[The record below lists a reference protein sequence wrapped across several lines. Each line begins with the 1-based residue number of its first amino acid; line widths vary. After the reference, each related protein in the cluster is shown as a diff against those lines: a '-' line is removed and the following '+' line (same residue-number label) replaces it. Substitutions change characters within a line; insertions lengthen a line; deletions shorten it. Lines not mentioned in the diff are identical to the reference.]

1 MTLPIGSELRSWF
14 KIIGFGYG
22 STQDCNASSSAFE
35 E

>member
-1 MTLPIGSELRSWF
+1 MTLPIGSEFKSWF

-22 STQDCNASSSAFE
+22 STQDCNAFSSSAE